1 MNNQLKA
8 QSLNR
13 KSYRKFTLSYFSV
26 TCYKHVELLWPISA
40 LDRKQVRGY
49 TTDHAC
55 ENAVHMYMQMHSFVR
70 KLYMSVCTRTCVRKF
85 VLYISYTILENLCIC
100 MWLFST

>member
-1 MNNQLKA
+1 MYVWLYVYLHMYAPQIWM
-8 QSLNR
+8 
-13 KSYRKFTLSYFSV
+13 Y
-26 TCYKHVELLWPISA
+26 A
-40 LDRKQVRGY
+40 LCDCPCGMYY
-49 TTDHAC
+49 TIDHAC
-55 ENAVHMYMQMHSFVR
+55 ENTVHVYMQMHSFVR